1 MDANCTAEE
10 DSGSV
15 EDMAGDE
22 MLITRCAAKG
32 MALTW
37 VRAWTASEDDRCRTG
52 FEQVLG
58 CKWCRRELTRL
69 ADMVTEQ
76 ACRGYDAWR
85 ATADLRAKRVR
96 EEME

>member
-22 MLITRCAAKG
+22 MLITRFVAKG

-37 VRAWTASEDDRCRTG
+37 VRAWTASEDDRG
-52 FEQVLG
+52 VEQVLNKFWAVNG
-58 CKWCRRELTRL
+58 AEVNSRGWRIWSQNKHAE
-69 ADMVTEQ
+69 DMMLGGRQRT
-76 ACRGYDAWR
+76 
-85 ATADLRAKRVR
+85 
-96 EEME
+96 